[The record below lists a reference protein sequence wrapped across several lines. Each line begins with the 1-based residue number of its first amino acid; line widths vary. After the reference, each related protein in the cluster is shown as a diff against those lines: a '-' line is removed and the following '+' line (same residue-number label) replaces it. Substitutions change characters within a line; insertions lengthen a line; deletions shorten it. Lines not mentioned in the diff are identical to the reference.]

1 MTKIYHVEWMQI
13 KSDCTNRRK
22 WEHAFM
28 WLLWQLRQQ
37 KSQFE
42 NTRQLQCQLFSWLLT
57 PKWQAALYVPAL
69 LTDIYRTGK
78 PLLPGDRIQRCGVYR
93 LEYRWASTPPWWSTY
108 HGSNWAGEQLPDYNV
123 NAINCY
129 ASHFLIKVQPEKV
142 KSNTCWWDGDEVVC
156 EVGSD
161 GEGCWHGDRFS
172 VSPIWTKST
181 RKIWSSPPAGQGAVK
196 ER

>member
-1 MTKIYHVEWMQI
+1 METCINVTIVTI
-13 KSDCTNRRK
+13 KTAEESVWKHTSTT
-22 WEHAFM
+22 M
-28 WLLWQLRQQ
+28 PTL
-37 KSQFE
+37 
-42 NTRQLQCQLFSWLLT
+42 LLT
-57 PKWQAALYVPAL
+57 FDPEMAGCAPRPCL

-129 ASHFLIKVQPEKV
+129 ASHFLIEVQPEKA

-181 RKIWSSPPAGQGAVK
+181 RKIRSSPPAGQGVVK

>member
-1 MTKIYHVEWMQI
+1 MGWLKLTNKHFKPLNLMTKIYHVELWMHI

-22 WEHAFM
+22 WKYALM

-42 NTRQLQCQLFSWLLT
+42 NTRQLQCQLFFWLLT
-57 PKWQAALYVPAL
+57 PKWQTALHVPAL

-108 HGSNWAGEQLPDYNV
+108 HGSNWGAAAGLQCECYQLLCVTLLD
-123 NAINCY
+123 
-129 ASHFLIKVQPEKV
+129 
-142 KSNTCWWDGDEVVC
+142 
-156 EVGSD
+156 
-161 GEGCWHGDRFS
+161 
-172 VSPIWTKST
+172 
-181 RKIWSSPPAGQGAVK
+181 
-196 ER
+196 